1 MRAWPAVLAL
11 LATACGAKQPAV
23 PAPVA
28 KPLRVMSMNQCT
40 DQLVLALLPPERIA
54 SVSWLSR
61 DPGGSLMWRA
71 ARRVAVNHGLAEEV
85 LQQKPDLVVAGAYTT
100 TVLRGMLKRL
110 GYPMIEVAH
119 PASVEEVRTITR
131 QVAAAVGEI
140 SRGEALI
147 ARMDRQ
153 MADLAREPGP
163 PIPVIAWDRTG
174 FSAGEGTLYD
184 AILSSAGAR
193 NLIRAPATLSYRK
206 PDIELL
212 LQADPVLL
220 VQG

>member
-1 MRAWPAVLAL
+1 
-11 LATACGAKQPAV
+11 
-23 PAPVA
+23 
-28 KPLRVMSMNQCT
+28 
-40 DQLVLALLPPERIA
+40 
-54 SVSWLSR
+54 
-61 DPGGSLMWRA
+61 
-71 ARRVAVNHGLAEEV
+71 
-85 LQQKPDLVVAGAYTT
+85 
-100 TVLRGMLKRL
+100 
-110 GYPMIEVAH
+110 
-119 PASVEEVRTITR
+119 
-131 QVAAAVGEI
+131 
-140 SRGEALI
+140 
-147 ARMDRQ
+147 

-220 VQG
+220 VQGSMDQRSPSVSDDAVRHRLVKRFWGDRTLIIPQAYYVCGTPMLGDAAVRLRSDLRKAAASRPRPPILVSELPS